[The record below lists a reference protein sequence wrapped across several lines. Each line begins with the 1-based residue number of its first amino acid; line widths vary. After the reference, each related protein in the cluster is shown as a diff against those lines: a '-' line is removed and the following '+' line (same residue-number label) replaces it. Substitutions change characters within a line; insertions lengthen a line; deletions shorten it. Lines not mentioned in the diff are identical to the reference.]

1 MEETGKIED
10 RLYACRWRR
19 NTSARKLF
27 DILQMG
33 MALSWHEGE
42 NRNRNNSG

>member
-19 NTSARKLF
+19 NKLARKLF
-27 DILQMG
+27 DILRKG
-33 MALSWHEGE
+33 MALS
-42 NRNRNNSG
+42 